1 MLHNNFI
8 FSENRGDRIKRHLLF
23 WFILAIYFALIQAA
37 NPGLKPHSSYLNNLP
52 SAFARSLLLLVPQ
65 IFSAYTILLIVVPLY
80 IRKRQLLLA
89 FICLTIIWVLSATIN
104 IQMSQ
109 YINPPVLK
117 WLLPD
122 KYYRYMDAPQDYGII
137 IGLLSVT
144 KGVFTGA
151 GFLVMLRYIKQWFVK
166 DHRNLQLQEE
176 NAQSQLQLLTA
187 QVHPHFLFN
196 TLNNIYSQ
204 TQTESPKGSKMIMD
218 LSGMLRY
225 ILTEGSKP
233 LVPLQKELE
242 MVQEYIHLEKIKYGD
257 KLEVYLSMP
266 PDSGSLQIAPLI
278 LLPFVENCF
287 TKGVDMEMKEHWVN
301 IEISI
306 SEKKLSMKQM
316 CLVNHGNNG
325 SLPQYDMGF
334 QNVKKRLELL
344 YPGKYELKVTDEAEI
359 LVVNL
364 WIDLAHDK
372 AETEKLSGIRAET
385 INAGFA

>member
-1 MLHNNFI
+1 
-8 FSENRGDRIKRHLLF
+8 
-23 WFILAIYFALIQAA
+23 
-37 NPGLKPHSSYLNNLP
+37 
-52 SAFARSLLLLVPQ
+52 
-65 IFSAYTILLIVVPLY
+65 
-80 IRKRQLLLA
+80 
-89 FICLTIIWVLSATIN
+89 
-104 IQMSQ
+104 
-109 YINPPVLK
+109 
-117 WLLPD
+117 
-122 KYYRYMDAPQDYGII
+122 MDAPQDYGLI

-166 DHRNLQLQEE
+166 DHRNLQLQKE
-176 NAQSQLQLLTA
+176 NSQSQLQLLTA

-287 TKGVDMEMKEHWVN
+287 IRGIDMEMKEHWVN

-306 SEKKLSMKQM
+306 SGKKLTMKQM
-316 CLVNHGNNG
+316 CLVNHGNSG

-334 QNVKKRLELL
+334 QNVTKRLELL
-344 YPGKYELKVTDEAEI
+344 YLDKYELKVTDEAEV

-364 WIDLAHDK
+364 WIDLTHDN
-372 AETEKLSGIRAET
+372 AEAEISSKIRAET